1 MKTKLSTREQKVLW
15 ATIDC
20 YIAKAEPV
28 GSKALLEGYNFD
40 ISSATIRNVMSM
52 LDRSGLLYQPHTSA
66 GRVPSDSG
74 YRVYVDQLI
83 NPSSELTDNA
93 AQMLHSKIDHSGH
106 SSLEQILRGVAQI
119 LATLSG
125 CIALIT
131 APDMQSVK
139 IRHLQL
145 VMVDTSKVMVVAVS
159 DAYHTASVM
168 MDLHSDP
175 SSETTTELLET
186 ELQILNNFL
195 NAHLRDRR
203 WSALTSPLQWDDLDS
218 KFQQYAT
225 LLQQSLQQLMR
236 IYNPVAVGQ
245 FFISGMAELL
255 RQPEFTQL
263 SQVQGLVQLLEADQ
277 ASLLPLIFDQPA
289 LTQPN
294 SVMVKI
300 GSEIALEPIQ
310 HCTLISTTYSSDR
323 IPVGSVGVLGPTRLD
338 YERAIAS
345 VQAVAMH
352 LTELIGQW

>member
-1 MKTKLSTREQKVLW
+1 MKTNLSSREQKVLW

-20 YIAKAEPV
+20 YIARAEPV
-28 GSKALLEGYNFD
+28 GSKALLAGYNLD

-93 AQMLHSKIDHSGH
+93 AQMLHSKLDWSGH
-106 SSLEQILRGVAQI
+106 NSLEQILRDVAQI

-145 VMVDTSKVMVVAVS
+145 VMVDSSKVMVVAVS
-159 DAYHTASVM
+159 DTYHTASVI
-168 MDLHSDP
+168 MDLP
-175 SSETTTELLET
+175 AETNADLLEA

-195 NAHLRDRR
+195 NEHLRDQR
-203 WSALTSPLQWDDLDS
+203 WSALTSPLQWHELDS
-218 KFQQYAT
+218 KFQQYASV
-225 LLQQSLQQLMR
+225 LQQSLQQLMR

-263 SQVQGLVQLLEADQ
+263 GQIQSLVQLLEADQ
-277 ASLLPLIFDQPA
+277 ASLLPLISDRPDSEQSHPI
-289 LTQPN
+289 
-294 SVMVKI
+294 MVKI
-300 GSEIALEPIQ
+300 GSEISLEPIQ
-310 HCTLISTTYSSDR
+310 HCTLISTTYNSDR
-323 IPVGSVGVLGPTRLD
+323 TPVGSVGVLGPTRLD
-338 YERAIAS
+338 YVRAIAS
-345 VQAVAMH
+345 VQAVATH
-352 LTELIGQW
+352 LSELIGQW

>member
-1 MKTKLSTREQKVLW
+1 MKTKLNAREQKVLW
-15 ATIDC
+15 ATIDY

-74 YRVYVDQLI
+74 YRVYVDELI

-93 AQMLHSKIDHSGH
+93 AQMLQSKMGLSGNN
-106 SSLEQILRGVAQI
+106 SLEQILRGVAQI

-131 APDMQSVK
+131 APDMQTVK

-145 VMVDTSKVMVVAVS
+145 VMVDTCKVMVVAVS

-168 MDLHSDP
+168 MDLP
-175 SSETTTELLET
+175 SETDAELLEA

-195 NAHLRDRR
+195 NAHLRDKR
-203 WSALTSPLQWDDLDS
+203 WSDLTSTLQWHELDS

-225 LLQQSLQQLMR
+225 LLQQSLHQLMR
-236 IYNPVAVGQ
+236 IYNPVAVGH
-245 FFISGMAELL
+245 FFISGMTELL

-263 SQVQGLVQLLEADQ
+263 SQIQSVIQLLEADQ
-277 ASLLPLIFDQPA
+277 ASLLPLIFDRPESA
-289 LTQPN
+289 QPN
-294 SVMVKI
+294 SVTVKI
-300 GSEIALEPIQ
+300 GSEISLEPIK
-310 HCTLISTTYSSDR
+310 HCTLISTTYSCDR
-323 IPVGSVGVLGPTRLD
+323 TPVGSVGVLGPTRLD

-345 VQAVAMH
+345 VQAVATH
-352 LTELIGQW
+352 LSELIGQW